1 MNCSMKKTKIL
12 SLFLLLM
19 WLFLFIYSSLDAQGR
34 FGSDIGFQATLNTSS
49 LARVMFM
56 DIGVLPTLIALFIAS
71 RKAPFIKYLFAIL
84 TLVFGS
90 FAALPFLAYYYW
102 NKEK

>member
-1 MNCSMKKTKIL
+1 MKKTKLL

-19 WLFLFIYSSLDAQGR
+19 WIFLLVYSSFDAQGR
-34 FGSDIGFQATLNTSS
+34 LGSDIGLQASLATSS
-49 LARVMFM
+49 IARVMFM
-56 DIGVLPTLIALFIAS
+56 DIGVLSTLIALFIAT
-71 RKAPFIKYLFAIL
+71 RKASGIKYLFALL

-102 NKEK
+102 TKEK

>member
-1 MNCSMKKTKIL
+1 MKKTKIL

-19 WLFLFIYSSLDAQGR
+19 WLFLIIYSSLDAQGR

-56 DIGVLPTLIALFIAS
+56 DIGVLSTLIALFIAT
-71 RKAPFIKYLFAIL
+71 RKAPFIKYLFALL

-102 NKEK
+102 NKKK